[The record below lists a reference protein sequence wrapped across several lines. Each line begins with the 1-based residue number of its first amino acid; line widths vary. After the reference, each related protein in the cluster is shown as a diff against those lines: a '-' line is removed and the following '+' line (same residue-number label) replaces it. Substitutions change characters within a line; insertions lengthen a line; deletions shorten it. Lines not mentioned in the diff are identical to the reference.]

1 MRTPGLRYRPPV
13 GRFAAARPHRH
24 GGTIVKAHLA
34 ALLLPT
40 LLAAAAPAGD
50 GDEADRYLGHDR
62 RRAFDAYLAF
72 ITDVHAV
79 SHDGARRLGVP
90 WETALENGRRRFHE
104 ARSVEDVYYA
114 LLSVQ
119 RTLRDGH
126 GRFRRHELPVT
137 FGPAV
142 SLDFEVAVRYA
153 GAGGGPHEYVVV
165 RSGEPAL
172 PVGVAVTGVDG
183 ISIADFEARLI
194 EWYDRH
200 TPEGFRDFVAR
211 NLSLRKPQS
220 LPSPRPGDAAP
231 LAWRDDSGLE
241 RAIALTWRAVTD
253 AAANDPD
260 RNGSSLSAA
269 TPPGRRDPS
278 RFDEQ
283 YRGFPLELSGLLF
296 DLHGTPRADTKILRY
311 VSFNYEQESDFAPE
325 IAAIAR
331 HLRETGARRVLVDVR
346 ENAGGAFDPALIG
359 VFTDRSFLIMNKSLY
374 YGARLKAHPEAMGL
388 DQRLELW
395 TEAETRL
402 LREDLAARPW
412 ASWSREIPFF
422 CLTAACA
429 PDEAVRQYDGSPG
442 YETVVL
448 CGPATFSSGDM
459 LVTLLKDNGI
469 AKLAGMPPGAGDA
482 PYRWTLD
489 YQLADGTR
497 VTLRLTNAVSY
508 RPHTGGL
515 TVEGNPPT
523 LDVPVYPTCANAAA
537 YLDSVLAAVGW
548 D

>member
-1 MRTPGLRYRPPV
+1 LRRSLRAGEKHLKMPTAV
-13 GRFAAARPHRH
+13 LLALFLFAAAP
-24 GGTIVKAHLA
+24 G
-34 ALLLPT
+34 
-40 LLAAAAPAGD
+40 AAADGGGD
-50 GDEADRYLGHDR
+50 ADRYLGPDR
-62 RRAFDAYLAF
+62 QGAFDAYVAF

-79 SHDGARRLGVP
+79 SHDGAQRLGVP
-90 WETALENGRRRFHE
+90 WEAALANGRRRFRE
-104 ARSVEDVYYA
+104 ARTTLDVYYA

-119 RTLRDGH
+119 RSLRDGH

-142 SLDFEVAVRYA
+142 ELDFEAAVRYA
-153 GAGGGPHEYVVV
+153 TPAGGPHEYAVV
-165 RSGEPAL
+165 RSGEPDL
-172 PVGVAVTGVDG
+172 PGGAVITGAG
-183 ISIADFEARLI
+183 GLPIADLEAGLL

-200 TPEGFRDFVAR
+200 TPEGFREFVAR
-211 NLSLRKPQS
+211 CLSLRRPQS
-220 LPSPRPGDAAP
+220 LPCPAPGDAAP
-231 LAWRDDSGLE
+231 LTWRDESGAE
-241 RAIALTWRAVTD
+241 HAVTLTWRAVTD
-253 AAANDPD
+253 PAANDPD
-260 RNGSSLSAA
+260 RNGSSSSAA

-283 YRGFPLELSGLLF
+283 YRDFPLELPGLLF
-296 DLHGTPRADTKILRY
+296 DIHGTRRAGTKILRY

-325 IAAIAR
+325 IAAIAQ
-331 HLRETGARRVLVDVR
+331 HLRQAGARRVLIDVR

-359 VFTDRSFLIMNKSLY
+359 VFTDQPFLIMNKSLY
-374 YGARLKAHPEAMGL
+374 YGARLKVHPEAIGL
-388 DQRLELW
+388 DPRLELW
-395 TEAETRL
+395 TEEETRL

-429 PDEAVRQYDGSPG
+429 PEEAVRRYDGSPG

-459 LVTLLKDNGI
+459 LVTLMKDNGL
-469 AKLAGMPPGAGDA
+469 ARLAGMPPGAGDA

-489 YQLADGTR
+489 YPLADGTK

-515 TVEGNPPT
+515 TVEGNPPA
-523 LDVPVYPTCANAAA
+523 LDVPVYPTRANAAA
-537 YLDSVLAAVGW
+537 YLDSVLAGVGW
-548 D
+548 Q

>member
-1 MRTPGLRYRPPV
+1 MKATP
-13 GRFAAARPHRH
+13 
-24 GGTIVKAHLA
+24 A
-34 ALLLPT
+34 ALLTLV
-40 LLAAAAPAGD
+40 LLAAASPAAEERGD
-50 GDEADRYLGHDR
+50 ADRYLGPDR
-62 RRAFDAYLAF
+62 QAAFDAYVAF

-79 SHDGARRLGVP
+79 SQAGARRLGAP
-90 WETALENGRRRFHE
+90 WKTALENGRRRFRE
-104 ARSVEDVYYA
+104 ARTTLDVYYA

-119 RTLRDGH
+119 RSLRDGH
-126 GRFRRHELPVT
+126 GRFRRHELPVA

-142 SLDFEVAVRYA
+142 ELDFEAAVRYA
-153 GAGGGPHEYVVV
+153 GPAGGPHKYVVI
-165 RSGEPAL
+165 RSGEPDL
-172 PVGVAVTGVDG
+172 PLGAVITGADG
-183 ISIADFEARLI
+183 LPIADFEAGLL

-211 NLSLRKPQS
+211 NLSLRRPPS
-220 LPSPRPGDAAP
+220 LPSPHPGDAA
-231 LAWRDDSGLE
+231 LLQWRDESGAE
-241 RAIALTWRAVTD
+241 RTVTLTWRAVTD
-253 AAANDPD
+253 PAANDPD
-260 RNGSSLSAA
+260 RNGSSASAA

-278 RFDEQ
+278 RFDAQ
-283 YRGFPLELSGLLF
+283 YRDFPLELSGLLF
-296 DLHGTPRADTKILRY
+296 DLHGTKRADTKILRY

-331 HLRETGARRVLVDVR
+331 HLREAGARRVLIDVR

-359 VFTDRSFLIMNKSLY
+359 VFTPRPFLIMNKSLY
-374 YGARLKAHPEAMGL
+374 FGARLKAHPEAIGL
-388 DQRLELW
+388 DPRLELW
-395 TEAETRL
+395 TEEETRL

-412 ASWSREIPFF
+412 ADWSREIPFF

-429 PDEAVRQYDGSPG
+429 PEEAVRQYDGSPG

-459 LVTLLKDNGI
+459 LVTLMKDNGI
-469 AKLAGMPPGAGDA
+469 ARLAGMPPGAGDA

-489 YQLADGTR
+489 YPLADGTK

-515 TVEGNPPT
+515 TVEGNPPA
-523 LDVPVYPTCANAAA
+523 LDVPVYPTRANAAA